1 MIILT
6 DQNFEAEVLKSDLPV
21 LVDFWA
27 PWCGP
32 CQMAGPIIE
41 ELAAEYA
48 GKVKVG
54 KINIDENTQTP
65 MKYGVVSIPTVMLFR
80 AGQEVGKEVGF
91 AGKEGYLK
99 LITNS

>member
-1 MIILT
+1 
-6 DQNFEAEVLKSDLPV
+6 
-21 LVDFWA
+21 
-27 PWCGP
+27 
-32 CQMAGPIIE
+32 MAGPIIE

-65 MKYGVVSIPTVMLFR
+65 MKYGVMSIPTVMLFR

>member
-65 MKYGVVSIPTVMLFR
+65 MKYGVMSIPTVMLFR